1 MNNLPDD
8 QSNYIPDPLKNLQ
21 QIILSDIENRIGQL
35 EIAHKKLGQQL
46 NNKEEIINTLSP
58 VLSDLL
64 QLTIRDSRDE
74 IANALSPVMSKA
86 IKKQIHDSKEEV
98 IDALYPI
105 VGRMISKAI
114 AEALKGLVN
123 SINENI
129 NNKYNLKIWL
139 QRLKA
144 KIFGVN
150 IGELIIAEQA
160 PFVIRDVFLIA
171 RESGLL
177 IAHYSKNNDNPDN
190 AHIVAAMLTAIKS
203 FVQDAFAADQASE
216 LYEIEYS
223 DQTIRIEPGLYA
235 YLAIV
240 YRGIAPIGLNE
251 QLTQVQERIHNKYS
265 RFLRDYQGENSRLT
279 KIETI
284 FTEFSEKYSQERE

>member
-1 MNNLPDD
+1 LPAE
-8 QSNYIPDPLKNLQ
+8 QANQIADPLKNLQ

-46 NNKEEIINTLSP
+46 NNKDEIISTLSP
-58 VLSDLL
+58 VLTDLL
-64 QLTIRDSRDE
+64 QIKIRDSRDE

-105 VGRMISKAI
+105 IGRMISKAI

-123 SINENI
+123 SINDNI

-150 IGELIIAEQA
+150 VGELIIAEQA
-160 PFVIRDVFLIA
+160 PFAIREVFLIA
-171 RESGLL
+171 KDSGLL
-177 IAHYSKNNDNPDN
+177 ISHYSKNISGTND
-190 AHIVAAMLTAIKS
+190 AHIIAAMLTAIKS
-203 FVQDAFAADQASE
+203 FVQDAFAKEQTGE

-235 YLAIV
+235 YLAVV
-240 YRGIAPIGLNE
+240 YKGVAPFGLNE
-251 QLTQVQERIHNKYS
+251 QLTQIQERIHTRYS

-279 KIETI
+279 KIDTL
-284 FTEFSEKYSQERE
+284 FAEFSGKYDKERE

>member
-1 MNNLPDD
+1 LPVE
-8 QSNYIPDPLKNLQ
+8 QSNQIADPLKNLQ

-46 NNKEEIINTLSP
+46 NNKDEIITTLSP
-58 VLSDLL
+58 VLTDLL
-64 QLTIRDSRDE
+64 QLKIRDSRDE

-105 VGRMISKAI
+105 IGRMISKAI

-150 IGELIIAEQA
+150 VGELIIAEQA
-160 PFVIRDVFLIA
+160 PFAIREVFLIA
-171 RESGLL
+171 KDSGLL
-177 IAHYSKNNDNPDN
+177 ISHYSKNSDETND
-190 AHIVAAMLTAIKS
+190 AHIIAAMLTAIKS
-203 FVQDAFAADQASE
+203 FVQDAFAKDQTGE

-235 YLAIV
+235 YLAVV
-240 YRGIAPIGLNE
+240 YKGVAPFGLDE
-251 QLTQVQERIHNKYS
+251 QLAHIQERIHTRYS

-279 KIETI
+279 KIDTL
-284 FTEFSEKYSQERE
+284 FVEFSNKFAKERE